1 MKKPPDFYQSAKD
14 TIYQFIGMADLDKEE
29 QENLTQFVRKLEQKL
44 KKFYYLGKGVS
55 K

>member
-14 TIYQFIGMADLDKEE
+14 TIYQYIGMIDLDKEE
-29 QENLTQFVRKLEQKL
+29 QKNLMQLVRKFEQKL